1 MKVFNI
7 KFSQTIAKIIA
18 MMNNAGC
25 KNKSGWLIKKH
36 EITKI
41 HSSLSIL
48 FIVGD
53 STGNW

>member
-25 KNKSGWLIKKH
+25 KNKSGWLIKKNM
-36 EITKI
+36 K
-41 HSSLSIL
+41 LPK
-48 FIVGD
+48 FIVALVFYL
-53 STGNW
+53 